1 MCDESAP
8 QHIQSSGLAALR
20 QFFSAQLRFKVI
32 MRAIKTRWLWRVLS
46 LSDDER
52 NVIELLIG
60 AELANFIDDSFDD
73 LL

>member
-8 QHIQSSGLAALR
+8 QHIQSSGLAASS
-20 QFFSAQLRFKVI
+20 QFFSVRLRFKVI